1 MNRFILMVALQ
12 LLCVLGVVSQ
22 YAIIPKPTQLTY
34 GAGELKASKTV
45 RIHLFEDQFKSEAQ
59 YLTQALESRAYVVD
73 KNAVYKPR
81 KHKEFVISLKRNAF
95 EKKDEAY
102 EIQVNEDGISISA
115 NKPVGIFR
123 GIATA
128 LQMIPVNPKAV
139 LKMPYC
145 KIKDEP
151 AFEWRGLMLDVSRH
165 FYNVDDV
172 KKFIDR
178 MALYKLSVFHW
189 HLTDDEGWR
198 IEINA
203 YPQLTA
209 KGAWRVERT
218 GKFGTRPAPRPDES
232 TTYGGFY
239 TQDQIREVVRY
250 AAERHITV
258 VPEIDVPGHSMA
270 LLTAF
275 PELSTKKEAKMVS
288 CGFKFAEWYG
298 DGSFKMLVENMV
310 NPSDE
315 RVYQVLDTIF
325 GEVALLFPG
334 KYIHA
339 GGDECYHG
347 FWKEN
352 QECQQFMQKNGLKNE
367 EELQSYFM
375 KRINSIIQ
383 SKGKNMIGWDEIL
396 YGGLAEGAAVMS
408 WRGTKGGIE
417 AASKGHKVVMSPTTH
432 AYLDYTQGDHGL
444 EFPIYA
450 NLTLKKSYEFEVV
463 PAGVNNQFV
472 LGGQGNLWTEHIPT
486 LTHAFYMA
494 YPRAMALS
502 EVFWTKQEDKNWV
515 DFTSR
520 LDAHIGL
527 FEAEDIPIC
536 KSLYDPIVEVSKKEG
551 MHLISIKTEYPEG
564 EVHFTLDNTFP
575 HSSSAIATSGTI
587 VLPEGEIILRA
598 AVFKNKKQLGR
609 TLSLSRE
616 SLLKRAK

>member
-1 MNRFILMVALQ
+1 MNRLIILLVIQ
-12 LLCVLGVVSQ
+12 LIGVLTIRGQ

-34 GAGELKASKTV
+34 GAGELKVSKHV
-45 RIHLFEDQFKSEAQ
+45 RIHLFDDHFKSEAH
-59 YLTQALESRAYVVD
+59 YLTQALESRSYTVD
-73 KNAVYKPR
+73 KNAVYKPK
-81 KHKEFVISLKRNAF
+81 KHKDFVISLKKTSVENA
-95 EKKDEAY
+95 DEAY

-115 NKPVGIFR
+115 NKPVGVFR

-139 LKMPYC
+139 LKMPFC
-145 KIKDEP
+145 SIKDEP

-165 FYNVDDV
+165 FFSVDDV

-198 IEINA
+198 IEIKA

-218 GKFGTRPAPRPDES
+218 GKFGSRPAPRPEEP
-232 TTYGGFY
+232 TPYGGFY
-239 TQDQIREVVRY
+239 TQEQIREVVRY

-298 DGSFKMLVENMV
+298 NGTFKMLVENMV

-325 GEVALLFPG
+325 GEVASLFPG

-347 FWKEN
+347 FWKES

-383 SKGKNMIGWDEIL
+383 SKRKNMIGWDEIL

-450 NLTLKKSYEFEVV
+450 NLSLKKSYELDIV
-463 PAGVNNQFV
+463 PAGVNRQYIM
-472 LGGQGNLWTEHIPT
+472 GGQGNLWTEHIPT
-486 LTHAFYMA
+486 LSHAFYMA

-502 EVFWTKQEDKNWV
+502 ECFWTKQEDKNWV

-520 LDAHIGL
+520 LDTHFSR
-527 FEAEDIPIC
+527 FEAEDISIC
-536 KSLYDPIVEVSKKEG
+536 KSLYDPFVEVSKKEG
-551 MHLISIKTEYPEG
+551 SHLISIKTEYPEG
-564 EVHFTLDNTFP
+564 EVHYTFDNTFP
-575 HSSSAIATSGTI
+575 HTSSPIATSASV

>member
-1 MNRFILMVALQ
+1 MNRFFIMLTIQ
-12 LLCVLGVVSQ
+12 LVCVLGIKGQ
-22 YAIIPKPTQLTY
+22 YDIIPKPAQLTY
-34 GAGELKASKTV
+34 GAGELKASKQV
-45 RIHLFEDQFKSEAQ
+45 RIHLFDDQFKSEAQ
-59 YLTQALESRAYVVD
+59 YLTQALERRAFVVD
-73 KNAVYKPR
+73 KNAVFKPKR
-81 KHKEFVISLKRNAF
+81 HKDFVISLKRSAS
-95 EKKDEAY
+95 EKMDEAY
-102 EIQVNEDGISISA
+102 EIKVNEDGITILA

-128 LQMIPVNPKAV
+128 LQMIPANPKGH
-139 LKMPYC
+139 LKMPFC
-145 KIKDEP
+145 NVKDEP

-165 FYNVDDV
+165 FYSVDDV

-198 IEINA
+198 IEIKA
-203 YPQLTA
+203 YPQLTE

-218 GKFGTRPAPRPDES
+218 GKFGTRPAPRPEES
-232 TTYGGFY
+232 TPYGGFY

-250 AAERHITV
+250 AAERYITI

-298 DGSFKMLVENMV
+298 DGTFKMLVENMV

-325 GEVALLFPG
+325 GEVAVLFPG

-347 FWKEN
+347 FWKES
-352 QECQQFMQKNGLKNE
+352 QECQQFMQKNNLKNE

-375 KRINSIIQ
+375 KRVNSIIQ

-450 NLTLKKSYEFEVV
+450 SLSLKKSYEIEVV
-463 PAGVNNQFV
+463 PAGVNKQFIM
-472 LGGQGNLWTEHIPT
+472 GGQGNLWTEHIPT
-486 LTHAFYMA
+486 LSHAFYMA
-494 YPRAMALS
+494 YPRAIALS
-502 EVFWTKQEDKNWV
+502 EGFWTRQEDKNWV
-515 DFTSR
+515 DFTTRLESHISR
-520 LDAHIGL
+520 
-527 FEAEDIPIC
+527 FENEDIPIC
-536 KSLYDPIVEVSKKEG
+536 KSLYDPFVEVTKKDG
-551 MHLISIKTEYPEG
+551 THFISIKTEYPEG
-564 EVHFTLDNTFP
+564 EVHYTLDNTFP
-575 HSSSAIATSGTI
+575 HSSSPIVSSGTI
-587 VLPEGEIILRA
+587 QLPEGEVILRA

-609 TLSLSRE
+609 TLSLNRDSI
-616 SLLKRAK
+616 LKRSK

>member
-34 GAGELKASKTV
+34 GAGELKASKNV

-81 KHKEFVISLKRNAF
+81 KHKEFVISLKRNAL

-270 LLTAF
+270 LLTAI

-463 PAGVNNQFV
+463 PARINNQFV

>member
-34 GAGELKASKTV
+34 GAGELKASKNV